1 MNINTTLHRWITMK
15 LNRWT
20 KDYIIAS
27 IAIVLVVLTSGT
39 AAAQADLPDLLYPV
53 HDPADTRTGRSVM
66 HNLDDNPTITSIKYV
81 GIRPQLLRDGVKQLR
96 ITLPSGQAVA
106 VSLTNK
112 YALDKKST
120 TWNGLINVKENKAK
134 KATGLE
140 NNVRFVVTGDRVTGQ
155 INYKGQVYELLTVEE
170 GGHYLLI
177 KRDFSQLPQEDDTPL
192 LDNPINAEELLDN
205 DSKEPRADQAK
216 TIVRVLQIAS
226 RNARDQLGGIKSA
239 RDRMRLF
246 LNQANEVYR
255 NNGIPLQLQN
265 AGLYTPPGRL
275 GTLDPEILIDR
286 LSNLHDNLLYDNI
299 AGRER
304 NKRRADI
311 VSLMTSRSTVAC
323 GIAKA
328 IGARENEA
336 FILVDHSC
344 TDYTFVHEI
353 GHLFGARHDNDRNVT
368 PFRFGHGYVS
378 EIGYFRTVMAISINN
393 PQPRIGLFS
402 NDNQHYPVFFGSV
415 VAGHPGYFDND
426 RVHRTRRIAV
436 SRFR

>member
-1 MNINTTLHRWITMK
+1 
-15 LNRWT
+15 
-20 KDYIIAS
+20 
-27 IAIVLVVLTSGT
+27 
-39 AAAQADLPDLLYPV
+39 
-53 HDPADTRTGRSVM
+53 
-66 HNLDDNPTITSIKYV
+66 
-81 GIRPQLLRDGVKQLR
+81 
-96 ITLPSGQAVA
+96 
-106 VSLTNK
+106 
-112 YALDKKST
+112 
-120 TWNGLINVKENKAK
+120 
-134 KATGLE
+134 
-140 NNVRFVVTGDRVTGQ
+140 
-155 INYKGQVYELLTVEE
+155 VYELLTVEE

-177 KRDFSQLPQEDDTPL
+177 ERDFSQLPQEDDTPL
-192 LDNPINAEELLDN
+192 LDNPINVEELLNN
-205 DSKEPRADQAK
+205 DSKEPRADHTK

-226 RNARDQLGGIKSA
+226 RNARNQLGGIKCA
-239 RDRMRLF
+239 RDRMLLF

-265 AGLYTPPGRL
+265 AGLYTPPGPHV
-275 GTLDPEILIDR
+275 TLNPEILIDR

-299 AGRER
+299 TGRER

-311 VSLMTSRSTVAC
+311 VSLMTSKHLPFC

-336 FILVDHSC
+336 FMLVAQNC

-353 GHLFGARHDNDRNVT
+353 GHLFGARHENDPNVT

-378 EIGYFRTVMAISINN
+378 EIGFFRTVMATNSENN

-402 NDNQHYPVFFGSV
+402 NDNQHYSVFFGSV

-436 SRFR
+436 SKFR